1 MQNTVSK
8 ISSKIIYAHMTN
20 REFDPSNLSKLDSYK
35 IAFYDENK
43 KKIFGNIEDKID
55 FSKELIQKNEHYIL
69 IDDSVLGH
77 LGVYFIV
84 IKEDLYSKKISELKI
99 QTLIF
104 FLFIYSLISI
114 MGFYLARLFIKPIK
128 EEREKLNNFIRDTTH
143 ELNTPI
149 SAILMST
156 ENEVLSAK
164 QIERVRLSAKRI
176 SEMYKDLIY
185 IFLEDKEKKEINI
198 YNLKTLIY
206 EQLEYFE
213 PLASKK
219 RIKMDLDMED
229 FNYKIN
235 RDDFIR
241 IVNNLISNAIKYNKM
256 GGKISIKLKD
266 KSIII
271 SDTGIGIPEEKIKD
285 IYKRYYR
292 ATSEQG
298 GFGIGLNIVNHI
310 CKKYN
315 IKIDVNSQ
323 ISKGTSFTLSF

>member
-8 ISSKIIYAHMTN
+8 ISSRIIYAHMTN
-20 REFDPSNLSKLDSYK
+20 REFDPSNLSKLDSYE

-43 KKIFGNIEDKID
+43 KKIFGSLEDKID
-55 FSKELIQKNEHYIL
+55 FTKELSERNNQYIL
-69 IDDSVLGH
+69 VDDSALGH

-84 IKEDLYSKKISELKI
+84 IKEDMFYKKISELKI
-99 QTLIF
+99 EIILF
-104 FLFIYSLISI
+104 FIFIYSLISLV
-114 MGFYLARLFIKPIK
+114 GFYLARLFIQPIK

-164 QIERVRLSAKRI
+164 QSERVRLSAKRI

-185 IFLEDKEKKEINI
+185 IFLEDKEEKEVNT
-198 YNLKTLIY
+198 YNLKSLIY

-219 RIKMDLDMED
+219 RIKIDLQMED
-229 FNYKIN
+229 FKYKIN

-256 GGKISIKLKD
+256 GGEIKITLKNKKL
-266 KSIII
+266 II
-271 SDTGIGIPEEKIKD
+271 SDTGIGIKKEKIKD

-292 ATSEQG
+292 ATKEQG

-315 IKIDVNSQ
+315 INIDVNSQ
-323 ISKGTSFTLSF
+323 VSKGTSFILSF

>member
-84 IKEDLYSKKISELKI
+84 IKEDLFSKKISELKI

-219 RIKMDLDMED
+219 RINMDLDMED

-266 KSIII
+266 ESIII